1 MQVYVPSM
9 DFFWKN
15 VLQCKLKW
23 SLRDFAVSEFLDKDF
38 ASQKTKDA
46 TLSYVPCITS

>member
-1 MQVYVPSM
+1 MQVYPAWIVFEK
-9 DFFWKN
+9 D
-15 VLQCKLKW
+15 VLQCKLNW
-23 SLRDFAVSEFLDKDF
+23 CLRDFAVSEFLDEDV